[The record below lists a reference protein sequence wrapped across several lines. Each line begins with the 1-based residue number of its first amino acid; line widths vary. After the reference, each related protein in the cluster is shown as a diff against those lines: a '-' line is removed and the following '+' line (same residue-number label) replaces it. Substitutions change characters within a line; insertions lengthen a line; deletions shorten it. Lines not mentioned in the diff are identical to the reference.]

1 MQIYRFMVRSS
12 IRCLAIALCLSSNSL
27 LAQTLPLQPN
37 LINFNSPEGER
48 LLLKS
53 KSKQDYWPLSIQFV
67 TQNSQA
73 YCGVASMVM
82 VLNALAIRAPVDS
95 RYQPYRVFTQE
106 NFFDNEK
113 TRSVISPELVSRQG
127 MTLDQLGQLLGS
139 YPVKVQVHH
148 AADSNLEQFRQQ
160 VMQTLNQTDNFLL
173 VNYLR
178 KEINQ
183 DRGGH
188 ISPIAAYHKGSDRIL
203 ILDVSRYKYPPVWV
217 KTAELWQAMNTQD
230 SVSGQT
236 RGYVLVSREIPQP
249 P

>member
-1 MQIYRFMVRSS
+1 MQINRLIVKSLLPGS
-12 IRCLAIALCLSSNSL
+12 AIACLLSGTGL

-53 KSKQDYWPLSIQFV
+53 KSKQDYWPLSIQFM

-82 VLNALAIRAPVDS
+82 VLNALAIPAPADP
-95 RYQPYRVFTQE
+95 RYGPHRVFTQE
-106 NFFDNEK
+106 NFFDNQQA
-113 TRSVISPELVSRQG
+113 RSVISPEVVGRQG
-127 MTLDQLGQLLGS
+127 MTLAQLGQLLAS
-139 YPVKVQVHH
+139 YPVKVQVYH
-148 AADSNLEQFRQQ
+148 AAETSLEQFRQQ
-160 VMQTLNQTDNFLL
+160 VMETLNQTDNFLL

-183 DRGGH
+183 ERGGH

-217 KTAELWQAMNTQD
+217 KTAELWQAMATQD

-236 RGYVLVSREIPQP
+236 RGYVLVSRD
-249 P
+249 